1 MFLILKEMFS
11 VSAMGKKVCVY
22 DKIGWLLIP
31 VNSSQLA
38 IAKPVSPFIASLWIS
53 VFPLYFKGTFLKDVR
68 TLNFQKLKGNV
79 VCQTRVVNLGGF
91 SDPAVC
97 LLTDHE

>member
-1 MFLILKEMFS
+1 MFS
-11 VSAMGKKVCVY
+11 VSVMGKKVCIY

-38 IAKPVSPFIASLWIS
+38 VAKQVPPFIASVWIS

-68 TLNFQKLKGNV
+68 MLNFQKLKGNV
-79 VCQTRVVNLGGF
+79 VCQTRIVNLSDF